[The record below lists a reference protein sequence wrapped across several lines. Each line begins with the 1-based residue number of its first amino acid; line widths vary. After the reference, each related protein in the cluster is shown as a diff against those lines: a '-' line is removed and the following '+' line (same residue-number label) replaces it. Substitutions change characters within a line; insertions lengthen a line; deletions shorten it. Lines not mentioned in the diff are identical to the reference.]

1 MKQKLVL
8 QLNMFD
14 EKGRSKAMKTV
25 VGAEG
30 VVSVALDGKDKT
42 KLVVTG
48 EDMDAFVLV
57 SSLRDKKFRVDIES
71 LEEVKSEKKDAAKEE
86 KKFRVDIESLEEVKS
101 EKKDAA
107 KEEKKVEEK
116 KPVVP
121 EWPYIYH
128 PAVPQHLLYQQPVH
142 PAAYY
147 DVHVQPDHSCSI
159 M

>member
-1 MKQKLVL
+1 MYVCIDRLTEEIVY
-8 QLNMFD
+8 
-14 EKGRSKAMKTV
+14 GV
-25 VGAEG
+25 G

-57 SSLRDKKFRVDIES
+57 SSLRD
-71 LEEVKSEKKDAAKEE
+71 

>member
-1 MKQKLVL
+1 MYVCIDRLTEEIVY
-8 QLNMFD
+8 
-14 EKGRSKAMKTV
+14 GV
-25 VGAEG
+25 G

-71 LEEVKSEKKDAAKEE
+71 LEEVKSEKKDAVKEE
-86 KKFRVDIESLEEVKS
+86 KK
-101 EKKDAA
+101 A
-107 KEEKKVEEK
+107 EEK

-128 PAVPQHLLYQQPVH
+128 PAVPQHLLYQQAVH

-147 DVHVQPDHSCSI
+147 DVHVQPDPSCSI